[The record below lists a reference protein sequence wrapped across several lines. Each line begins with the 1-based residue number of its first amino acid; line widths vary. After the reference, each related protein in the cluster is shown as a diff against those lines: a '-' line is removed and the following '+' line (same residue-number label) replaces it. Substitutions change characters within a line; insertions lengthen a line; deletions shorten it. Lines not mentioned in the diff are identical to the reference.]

1 MKNPSEGYIVIRP
14 RNQSHTVSIKS
25 VSIAHLGAG
34 GVDQPRFGSFTFRP
48 EGPSGNTSSLFTT
61 SAHFHNK
68 SGVVVIAHEKQMFEI
83 GFSGPG
89 GTAKDSMPN
98 IIDRYRLL
106 KIIVDRTDETF
117 IALGRQPADHRIS
130 LLRITR
136 TGFHGQPSVHK
147 IVELGGLSD
156 SDEAML
162 KVLDKEET
170 GKKVVLVT
178 ALVSL
183 ERSAVYKILLPR

>member
-1 MKNPSEGYIVIRP
+1 
-14 RNQSHTVSIKS
+14 
-25 VSIAHLGAG
+25 
-34 GVDQPRFGSFTFRP
+34 
-48 EGPSGNTSSLFTT
+48 
-61 SAHFHNK
+61 
-68 SGVVVIAHEKQMFEI
+68 MFEI
-83 GFSGPG
+83 GFSGHRD
-89 GTAKDSMPN
+89 TARDPVLN

-106 KIIVDRTDETF
+106 RIVVDRTDETF
-117 IALGRQPADHRIS
+117 IALGRQSADHRIS

-136 TGFHGQPSVHK
+136 TGLHGQPSVHK

-162 KVLDKEET
+162 KVVDKEET

-183 ERSAVYKILLPR
+183 DRSAVYKILLPR